1 MPNSPQSQVKIVQ
14 VKTNPYPFI
23 HLFLPYF
30 KKSDWLVFYNFY
42 NFYKIYQKSD
52 NHLSDKLMK
61 ICPISLQNFLK
72 NFYPSLDKPQS
83 LILSFLYVFQVWLK

>member
-1 MPNSPQSQVKIVQ
+1 MPNSSQSQ

-42 NFYKIYQKSD
+42 KIYQKFD
-52 NHLSDKLMK
+52 NRLSDKLMK

-72 NFYPSLDKPQS
+72 KFYRSLDKPQS